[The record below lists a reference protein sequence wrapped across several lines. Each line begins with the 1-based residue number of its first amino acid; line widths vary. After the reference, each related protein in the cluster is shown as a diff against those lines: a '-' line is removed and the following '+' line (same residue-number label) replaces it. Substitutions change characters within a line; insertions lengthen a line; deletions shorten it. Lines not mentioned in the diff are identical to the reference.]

1 MGVRVG
7 VVGAGIAGLAAAWHL
22 IREAP
27 DLDVTILEGSS
38 RVGGK
43 LRLEQ
48 VGDVWVDVGAESVL
62 ARRPE
67 AIQLFEQ
74 LGLADRVTHPA
85 RVPAAIVSGGVRWPM
100 PSGTLMGVPSDP
112 ESVRGLLTDAEIRR
126 LTAEQETPPVDT
138 DVSVG
143 EFIDARLGP
152 AVTDKLVEPLLA
164 GVYAGNSRELSL
176 QLAVPSLFH
185 AAAAGTSVLEAARSA
200 APPAPADR
208 SDAGDGAPP
217 VFATVVGGLGAVPA
231 VMVSRLADL
240 GVDIR
245 TGTMVRR
252 LERRHEDRADPQ
264 HQSLVLSTGPTT
276 DVRRHVFDAVVVA
289 TPAAPTSRLLR
300 TIAPDAA
307 ERLAAIDYASM
318 AIVTLVLEGPTPDL
332 LEGSGFLVPPTE
344 QLTIKASTFS
354 SVKWPWLAA
363 AHPDRTVLRASI
375 GRHGEEAVLHRTDDE
390 LVATAIDDLATVL
403 GRPLPPPLAA
413 HVQRWGGALP
423 QYSVGH
429 LDRVADLTEPI
440 PGVALAG
447 AAYSGVG
454 VPACIASGRRAAE
467 AILTRLQHHE
477 HGLR

>member
-38 RVGGK
+38 RAGGK

-231 VMVSRLADL
+231 VMVSRLAAWSAASSADT
-240 GVDIR
+240 R
-245 TGTMVRR
+245 TALTR
-252 LERRHEDRADPQ
+252 
-264 HQSLVLSTGPTT
+264 STSPSCS
-276 DVRRHVFDAVVVA
+276 
-289 TPAAPTSRLLR
+289 P
-300 TIAPDAA
+300 
-307 ERLAAIDYASM
+307 
-318 AIVTLVLEGPTPDL
+318 
-332 LEGSGFLVPPTE
+332 
-344 QLTIKASTFS
+344 
-354 SVKWPWLAA
+354 
-363 AHPDRTVLRASI
+363 PDR
-375 GRHGEEAVLHRTDDE
+375 
-390 LVATAIDDLATVL
+390 
-403 GRPLPPPLAA
+403 RP
-413 HVQRWGGALP
+413 
-423 QYSVGH
+423 
-429 LDRVADLTEPI
+429 TC
-440 PGVALAG
+440 AG
-447 AAYSGVG
+447 TSST
-454 VPACIASGRRAAE
+454 P
-467 AILTRLQHHE
+467 
-477 HGLR
+477 

>member
-22 IREAP
+22 AHEAP
-27 DLDVTILEGSS
+27 DLDVTVLEGSS

-48 VGDVWVDVGAESVL
+48 VGDVAVDVGAESVL

-67 AIQLFEQ
+67 AIELFEQ

-85 RVPAAIVSGGVRWPM
+85 RVPAAIVSGGVRRPM
-100 PSGTLMGVPSDP
+100 PVGTLMGVPSDP
-112 ESVRGLLTDAEIRR
+112 ESVRGLLTDAEVRR
-126 LTAEQETPPVDT
+126 LAAEAESPPVDG

-164 GVYAGNSRELSL
+164 GVYAGNSRKLSL
-176 QLAVPSLFH
+176 QMAVPALFQ
-185 AAAAGTSVLEAARSA
+185 AATDGTSLLEAARSA
-200 APPAPADR
+200 AALASAAG
-208 SDAGDGAPP
+208 SDAAGGQPP
-217 VFATVVGGLGAVPA
+217 VFATVAGGLGSVPT
-231 VMVSRLADL
+231 VMASRLADL

-252 LERRHEDRADPQ
+252 LDRPHGDRADPQ
-264 HQSLVLSTGPTT
+264 DQPLVLSSGPTT
-276 DVRRHVFDAVVVA
+276 DVRTHVFDAVVVA
-289 TPAAPTSRLLR
+289 TPAAPTARLLR

-307 ERLAAIDYASM
+307 ARLAAIEYASM
-318 AIVTLVLEGPTPDL
+318 AIVTIVLEGPAPDL

-344 QLTIKASTFS
+344 PLTIKAATFS

-375 GRHGEEAVLHRTDDE
+375 GRHGEAAVLQRSDDH
-390 LVATAIDDLATVL
+390 LVATAFDDLAAVL
-403 GRPLPPPLAA
+403 GRPLPSPLAI

-423 QYSVGH
+423 QYTVGH
-429 LDRVADLTEPI
+429 LDRVAGLTEPVD
-440 PGVALAG
+440 GVALAG
-447 AAYSGVG
+447 AAYGGVG
-454 VPACIASGRRAAE
+454 VPACIASGRRAAD
-467 AILTRLQHHE
+467 AILTRLRHREYQ
-477 HGLR
+477 LR